1 MNKLKKI
8 FATAA
13 FALFLAMLNITF
25 ISGNVGLQFSTN
37 ALANMPIGCS
47 GCTDC
52 LGSHCGGNRS
62 YCGLLE
68 SISNPGEYVSCDF
81 DNQ

>member
-8 FATAA
+8 LATAV
-13 FALFLAMLNITF
+13 FTFFLAMVNITF
-25 ISGNVGLQFSTN
+25 IGSNVGLQFSTN
-37 ALANMPIGCS
+37 ALADMPVSCS

-52 LGSHCGGNRS
+52 LGANCGGDRS

-68 SISNPGEYVSCDF
+68 NINTGEYVSCDF